1 MKLIKITSTLS
12 QTWMDTFDERVE
24 IICQGT
30 EEDIKN
36 AIEGIIKEEC
46 EKYDGLLAYIVM
58 NYIEKQG
65 KMPIPDRTEDRNT
78 YKKRYREALI
88 EFEKTQQEIQRL
100 KKLRK
105 ELVEEKNLKNV
116 HPYFHYQGWSEQP
129 YSYEIVGE

>member
-30 EEDIKN
+30 DEDIKIALKN
-36 AIEGIIKEEC
+36 IIKDEC
-46 EKYDGLLAYIVM
+46 KKYDDLLAWIVT
-58 NYIEKQG
+58 NYIEEQG
-65 KMPIPDRTEDRNT
+65 KIPVPDRAEDRAE
-78 YKKRYREALI
+78 YKKRCREALI